1 MNADAHD
8 NIDEEYRKRH
18 ESAAGRRRAASI
30 YGTII
35 TAAVMAAA
43 GDHLPTLALAVA
55 IVVTL
60 VVYWLAEQYAELLGE
75 QAAGGRLPSRH
86 EVRVSLAVSWP
97 MVTSSLV
104 PVASLVLARALGA
117 SPSGAADVG
126 LTVTIFLLASH
137 AWSAGR
143 AAQLTGARLGAVTVI
158 AAVLGV
164 VMISLK
170 SFITHI

>member
-1 MNADAHD
+1 MNADGHD
-8 NIDEEYRKRH
+8 DVDDQYRARH

-43 GDHLPTLALAVA
+43 GDHLSSVALAVA

-60 VVYWLAEQYAELLGE
+60 IVYWLAEQYAEFLGE
-75 QAAGGRLPSRH
+75 QAAGGHLPSRQ
-86 EVRVSLAVSWP
+86 EVRASLAVSWP
-97 MVTSSLV
+97 MVTASLL
-104 PVASLVLARALGA
+104 PVASLLVARVAGA
-117 SPSGAADVG
+117 SPSTAADVG
-126 LTVTIFLLASH
+126 LTVTIFLLAGH

-143 AAQLTGARLGAVTVI
+143 AAQLTGARLGAVTVV
-158 AAVLGV
+158 AALLGI

-170 SFITHI
+170 SVITHI